1 MLKTICR
8 WSLAI
13 SSATMFIAPALS
25 AQAEGQPTQTAQ
37 PPVKDDWITSQV
49 KQRLG
54 SAVAGAKDIDVDT
67 KDDVVT
73 LSGSAPTE
81 TARAQAVQI
90 AHEVPGV
97 QQVKDEIK
105 VHPAK

>member
-1 MLKTICR
+1 MFKAIGR

-13 SSATMFIAPALS
+13 SSSMLFIAPALS
-25 AQAEGQPTQTAQ
+25 ARAEGQPTQAAQ
-37 PPVKDDWITSQV
+37 PPVKDDWITSQI

-54 SAVAGAKDIDVDT
+54 NAVAGAKDIDVDT

-90 AHEVPGV
+90 AHQIPGV

-105 VHPAK
+105 VHPGK